1 MHVDW
6 TTRLDLNT
14 SFMEIMVASQGTEL
28 VTNVPTG
35 TTPVHRYLDFTSQA
49 HGRVYIVNF
58 APLWTSWAER
68 VLCTCARLAEM
79 WIFFCSAAHFE
90 FDDTIFILD

>member
-58 APLWTSWAER
+58 ALLWTGWAER
-68 VLCTCARLAEM
+68 VLWARLAEM
-79 WIFFCSAAHFE
+79 LIYMNRFLFSCA
-90 FDDTIFILD
+90 L